1 MCSGSY
7 LDYTAMVV
15 HNPVGVTVSD
25 SFFLGMGNLVVR
37 AEPTCRPA
45 DMHNTARRCDQ
56 SLGEIDGFVVTGNT
70 WKNGGRMPANATV
83 VVDERG
89 RRFGT
94 VRDLVMSGNLPD
106 LAPSR
111 GNAAVPLMAPKA
123 VRATKTLR
131 LQAAKRWDFDFSAAL
146 LFDSIAEVR
155 YSITIEGGAFA
166 RHAARPADGLT
177 VAVETDVAVTA
188 TVTLTAI
195 QGEYSIGN
203 QF

>member
-1 MCSGSY
+1 MPTPTT
-7 LDYTAMVV
+7 LTLTLTRIRTPTDPDP
-15 HNPVGVTVSD
+15 NPD
-25 SFFLGMGNLVVR
+25 PDLVVR
-37 AEPTCRPA
+37 AVQACPA
-45 DMHNTARRCDQ
+45 YMHTAWCDE

-83 VVDERG
+83 VIDERS

-94 VRDLVMSGNLPD
+94 VRDFVMSGNLPD
-106 LAPSR
+106 LSPSH
-111 GNAAVPLMAPKA
+111 GNASVPLMAPRA
-123 VRATKTLR
+123 VRATRTLR
-131 LQAAKRWDFDFSAAL
+131 LRAATRWDFDFGDAL